1 MPGEVAALAAAA
13 IQPKVAIP
21 MIYGAGHSGSEAD
34 AERFR
39 SLYPGTVVILKPER

>member
-1 MPGEVAALAAAA
+1 MHYGAEVA
-13 IQPKVAIP
+13 
-21 MIYGAGHSGSEAD
+21 GSEAD